1 MSITSFLLPLS
12 CIVAPIGN
20 LVNKSHF
27 SLTNTNS
34 SNTDLNT
41 KHFIPTISS
50 TNDIE
55 MDILMGQVP
64 SNELEVR
71 GRKSFSPVNLS
82 RESSVASSEY
92 STSYHER
99 MNVNIDLPS
108 EKLHPELSYETEQ
121 EKAIQVSMVANQQE
135 TTRPMNVH
143 NEAPPSHA

>member
-1 MSITSFLLPLS
+1 M
-12 CIVAPIGN
+12 VAPIGN

-34 SNTDLNT
+34 SNMDLNA

-50 TNDIE
+50 TNDIG
-55 MDILMGQVP
+55 MDILIGQVP
-64 SNELEVR
+64 SNESEVR
-71 GRKSFSPVNLS
+71 GRKSFSPINLS
-82 RESSVASSEY
+82 RESLVASSEC
-92 STSYHER
+92 STPYHKR
-99 MNVNIDLPS
+99 MNVDIDLPS